1 MLNSEFYD
9 DEFISE
15 ITLEKALFR
24 VEPLF
29 VNSLIKKHPSL
40 ILAIVLADVAI
51 EVRNNRKSRRRFG
64 ELVLIK
70 S

>member
-1 MLNSEFYD
+1 MLNTEFYE
-9 DEFISE
+9 DEYIGE

-24 VEPLF
+24 VAPLF
-29 VNSLIKKHPSL
+29 VNSLIRKHPSL

-51 EVRNNRKSRRRFG
+51 EVRNNRKSKRRFG